1 MKLSDAKQIPE
12 ERDADQRE
20 RMLRGE
26 LYFSADAGL
35 VEERHRARRLCR
47 AYNATTEEQ
56 GEERFRLLKEL
67 LGGTGKT
74 LTIEPEFICDYGTYM
89 TVGENFYANFG
100 LVVLDTC
107 PVCIG
112 NNCMFGPRVSLFTAG
127 HPLDPDVRNSGW
139 EFGAPITI
147 GDNVWI
153 GGGSIINP
161 GVTLGNNVVVG
172 SGSVVTK
179 SFGDNVV
186 IAGNPARVIRE
197 LASKE

>member
-1 MKLSDAKQIPE
+1 MK
-12 ERDADQRE
+12 
-20 RMLRGE
+20 
-26 LYFSADAGL
+26 
-35 VEERHRARRLCR
+35 ERHRARRFCR

-56 GEERFRLLKEL
+56 GEERTRLLKEL
-67 LGGTGKT
+67 LGGTGEA
-74 LTIEPEFICDYGTYM
+74 LTIEPDFTCDYGTYI

-107 PVCIG
+107 PVRIG

-127 HPLDPDVRNSGW
+127 HPLDPEVRNSGW

-153 GGGSIINP
+153 GGGSILNP

-186 IAGNPARVIRE
+186 IAGNPARVIRT
-197 LASKE
+197 L

>member
-1 MKLSDAKQIPE
+1 MKLSDVKEIPT

-20 RMLRGE
+20 RMLRGDM
-26 LYFSADAGL
+26 YFSADEAL
-35 VEERHRARRLCR
+35 VKERHRARRLCR
-47 AYNATTEEQ
+47 AYNASTEEQ
-56 GEERFRLLKEL
+56 GEERTRLLKEL
-67 LGGTGKT
+67 LGGTGEA
-74 LTIEPEFICDYGTYM
+74 LTIEPDFTCDYGTYI

-107 PVCIG
+107 PVRIG

-127 HPLDPDVRNSGW
+127 HPLDPEVRNSGW

-153 GGGSIINP
+153 GGGSILNP

-186 IAGNPARVIRE
+186 IAGNPARVIRT
-197 LASKE
+197 L

>member
-1 MKLSDAKQIPE
+1 MKLSDVKEIPT

-20 RMLRGE
+20 RMLRGDM
-26 LYFSADAGL
+26 YFSADEAL
-35 VEERHRARRLCR
+35 VKERHRARRLCR

-56 GEERFRLLKEL
+56 GEERTRLLKEL
-67 LGGTGKT
+67 LGGTGEA
-74 LTIEPEFICDYGTYM
+74 LTIEPDFTCDYGTYF

-107 PVCIG
+107 PVRIG

-127 HPLDPDVRNSGW
+127 HPLDPEVRNSGW

-153 GGGSIINP
+153 GGGSILNP

-186 IAGNPARVIRE
+186 IAGNPARVIRT
-197 LASKE
+197 L

>member
-1 MKLSDAKQIPE
+1 MKLSDVKEIPT
-12 ERDADQRE
+12 ERDADQRK
-20 RMLRGE
+20 RMLRGDM
-26 LYFSADAGL
+26 YFSADEAL
-35 VEERHRARRLCR
+35 VKERHRARRLCR

-56 GEERFRLLKEL
+56 GEERTRLLKEL
-67 LGGTGKT
+67 LGGTGEA
-74 LTIEPEFICDYGTYM
+74 LTIEPDFTCDYGTYI

-107 PVCIG
+107 PVRIG

-127 HPLDPDVRNSGW
+127 HPLDPEVRNSGW

-153 GGGSIINP
+153 GGGSILNP

-186 IAGNPARVIRE
+186 IAGNPARVIRT
-197 LASKE
+197 L

>member
-1 MKLSDAKQIPE
+1 MKLSDVKEIPT

-20 RMLRGE
+20 RMLRGDM
-26 LYFSADAGL
+26 YFSADEAL
-35 VEERHRARRLCR
+35 VKERHRARRLCR

-56 GEERFRLLKEL
+56 GEDRTRLLKEL
-67 LGGTGKT
+67 LGGTGEA
-74 LTIEPEFICDYGTYM
+74 LTIEPDFTCDYGTYI

-107 PVCIG
+107 PVRIG

-127 HPLDPDVRNSGW
+127 HPLDPEVRNSGW

-153 GGGSIINP
+153 GGGSILNP

-186 IAGNPARVIRE
+186 IAGNPARVIRT
-197 LASKE
+197 L

>member
-1 MKLSDAKQIPE
+1 MKLSDVKEIPT

-20 RMLRGE
+20 RMLRGDM
-26 LYFSADAGL
+26 YFSADEAL
-35 VEERHRARRLCR
+35 VKERHRARRLCR

-56 GEERFRLLKEL
+56 GEERTRLLKEL
-67 LGGTGKT
+67 LGGTGEA
-74 LTIEPEFICDYGTYM
+74 LTIEPDFTCDYGTYI

-107 PVCIG
+107 PVRIG

-127 HPLDPDVRNSGW
+127 HPLDPEVRNSGW

-153 GGGSIINP
+153 GGGSILNP

-179 SFGDNVV
+179 RFGDTVV
-186 IAGNPARVIRE
+186 IAGNPARVIRT
-197 LASKE
+197 L

>member
-1 MKLSDAKQIPE
+1 M
-12 ERDADQRE
+12 
-20 RMLRGE
+20 
-26 LYFSADAGL
+26 
-35 VEERHRARRLCR
+35 
-47 AYNATTEEQ
+47 
-56 GEERFRLLKEL
+56 
-67 LGGTGKT
+67 
-74 LTIEPEFICDYGTYM
+74 
-89 TVGENFYANFG
+89 GENFNANFG

-107 PVCIG
+107 PVRIG

-127 HPLDPDVRNSGW
+127 HPLDPEVRNSGW

-153 GGGSIINP
+153 GGGSILNP

-186 IAGNPARVIRE
+186 IAGNPARVIRT
-197 LASKE
+197 L

>member
-1 MKLSDAKQIPE
+1 MKLSDVKEIPT
-12 ERDADQRE
+12 ERDADKRE
-20 RMLRGE
+20 RMLRGDM
-26 LYFSADAGL
+26 YFSADEAL
-35 VEERHRARRLCR
+35 VKERHRARRLCR

-56 GEERFRLLKEL
+56 GEERTRLLKEL
-67 LGGTGKT
+67 LGGTGEA
-74 LTIEPEFICDYGTYM
+74 LTIEPDFTCDYGTYI

-107 PVCIG
+107 PVRIG

-127 HPLDPDVRNSGW
+127 HPLDPEVRNSGW

-153 GGGSIINP
+153 GGGSILNP

-179 SFGDNVV
+179 SFGANVV
-186 IAGNPARVIRE
+186 IAGNPARGSRT
-197 LASKE
+197 L

>member
-1 MKLSDAKQIPE
+1 MKLSDVKEIPT

-20 RMLRGE
+20 RMLRGDM
-26 LYFSADAGL
+26 YFSADEAL
-35 VEERHRARRLCR
+35 VKERHRARRLCR

-56 GEERFRLLKEL
+56 GEERTRLLKEL
-67 LGGTGKT
+67 LGGTGEA
-74 LTIEPEFICDYGTYM
+74 LTIEPDFTCDYGTYI
-89 TVGENFYANFG
+89 TVGENFYATFG

-107 PVCIG
+107 PVRIG

-127 HPLDPDVRNSGW
+127 HPLDPEVRNSGW

-153 GGGSIINP
+153 GGGSILNP

-186 IAGNPARVIRE
+186 IAGNPARVIRT
-197 LASKE
+197 L

>member
-1 MKLSDAKQIPE
+1 MKLSDVKEIPT

-20 RMLRGE
+20 RMLRGDM
-26 LYFSADAGL
+26 YFSADEAL
-35 VEERHRARRLCR
+35 VKERHRARRLCR

-56 GEERFRLLKEL
+56 GEERTRLLKEL
-67 LGGTGKT
+67 LGGTGEA
-74 LTIEPEFICDYGTYM
+74 LTIEPDFTCDYGTYI

-107 PVCIG
+107 PVRIG

-127 HPLDPDVRNSGW
+127 HPLDPAVRNSGW

-153 GGGSIINP
+153 GGGSILNP

-186 IAGNPARVIRE
+186 IAGNPARVIRT
-197 LASKE
+197 L

>member
-1 MKLSDAKQIPE
+1 MKLSDVKEIPT
-12 ERDADQRE
+12 ERDADQRK
-20 RMLRGE
+20 RMLRGDM
-26 LYFSADAGL
+26 YFSADEAL
-35 VEERHRARRLCR
+35 VKERHRARRLCR

-56 GEERFRLLKEL
+56 GEERTRLLKEL
-67 LGGTGKT
+67 LGGTGEA
-74 LTIEPEFICDYGTYM
+74 LTIEPDFTCDYGTYI

-107 PVCIG
+107 PVRIG

-127 HPLDPDVRNSGW
+127 HPLDPEVRNSGW

-153 GGGSIINP
+153 GGGSILNP

-172 SGSVVTK
+172 SGSVVIK

-186 IAGNPARVIRE
+186 IAGNPARVIRT
-197 LASKE
+197 L

>member
-1 MKLSDAKQIPE
+1 MKLSDVKEIPT

-20 RMLRGE
+20 RMLRGDM
-26 LYFSADAGL
+26 YFSADEAL
-35 VEERHRARRLCR
+35 VKERHRARRLCR

-56 GEERFRLLKEL
+56 GEERTRLLKEL
-67 LGGTGKT
+67 LGGTGEA
-74 LTIEPEFICDYGTYM
+74 LTIEPDFTCDYGTYFS
-89 TVGENFYANFG
+89 VGENFYANFG

-107 PVCIG
+107 PVRIG

-127 HPLDPDVRNSGW
+127 HPLDPEVRNSGW

-153 GGGSIINP
+153 GGGSILNP

-186 IAGNPARVIRE
+186 IAGNPARVIRT
-197 LASKE
+197 L

>member
-1 MKLSDAKQIPE
+1 MKLSDVKEIPT

-20 RMLRGE
+20 RMLRGDM
-26 LYFSADAGL
+26 YFSADEAL
-35 VEERHRARRLCR
+35 VKERHRARRLCR

-56 GEERFRLLKEL
+56 GEERTRLLKEL
-67 LGGTGKT
+67 LGGTGEA
-74 LTIEPEFICDYGTYM
+74 LTIEPDFTCDYGTYI

-107 PVCIG
+107 PVRIG

-127 HPLDPDVRNSGW
+127 HPLDPEVRNSGW

-153 GGGSIINP
+153 GGGSILNP

-179 SFGDNVV
+179 SFGDKVV
-186 IAGNPARVIRE
+186 IAGNPARVIRT
-197 LASKE
+197 L

>member
-1 MKLSDAKQIPE
+1 MKLSDVKEIPT

-20 RMLRGE
+20 RMLRGDM
-26 LYFSADAGL
+26 YFSADEAL
-35 VEERHRARRLCR
+35 VKERHRARRLCR

-56 GEERFRLLKEL
+56 GEERTRLLKEL
-67 LGGTGKT
+67 LGGTGEA
-74 LTIEPEFICDYGTYM
+74 LTIELDFTCDYGTYI

-107 PVCIG
+107 PVRIG

-127 HPLDPDVRNSGW
+127 HPLDPEVRNSGW

-153 GGGSIINP
+153 GGGSILNP

-186 IAGNPARVIRE
+186 IAGNPARVIRT
-197 LASKE
+197 L

>member
-1 MKLSDAKQIPE
+1 MKLSDVKEIPT

-20 RMLRGE
+20 RMLRGDM
-26 LYFSADAGL
+26 YFSADEAL
-35 VEERHRARRLCR
+35 VKERHRARRLCR

-56 GEERFRLLKEL
+56 GEERTRLLKEL
-67 LGGTGKT
+67 LGGTGEA
-74 LTIEPEFICDYGTYM
+74 LTIEPDFTCDYGTYI

-107 PVCIG
+107 PVRIG

-127 HPLDPDVRNSGW
+127 HPLDPEVRNSGW

-153 GGGSIINP
+153 GGGSILNP
-161 GVTLGNNVVVG
+161 GVTLGYNVVLG

-186 IAGNPARVIRE
+186 IAGNPARVIRT
-197 LASKE
+197 L

>member
-1 MKLSDAKQIPE
+1 MKLSDVKEIPT

-20 RMLRGE
+20 RMLRGDM
-26 LYFSADAGL
+26 YFSADEAL
-35 VEERHRARRLCR
+35 VKERHRARRLCR

-56 GEERFRLLKEL
+56 GEERTRLLKEL
-67 LGGTGKT
+67 LGGTGEA
-74 LTIEPEFICDYGTYM
+74 LTIEPDFTCDYGTYI

-107 PVCIG
+107 PVRIG

-127 HPLDPDVRNSGW
+127 HPLDPEVRNSGW

-153 GGGSIINP
+153 GGGSILNP

-186 IAGNPARVIRE
+186 IAGIPARVIRT
-197 LASKE
+197 L

>member
-1 MKLSDAKQIPE
+1 MKLSDVKEIPT

-20 RMLRGE
+20 RMLRGDM
-26 LYFSADAGL
+26 YFSADEAL
-35 VEERHRARRLCR
+35 VKERHRARRLCR

-56 GEERFRLLKEL
+56 GEERTRLLKEL
-67 LGGTGKT
+67 LGGTGEA
-74 LTIEPEFICDYGTYM
+74 LTIEPDFTCDYGTYI

-107 PVCIG
+107 PLRIG

-127 HPLDPDVRNSGW
+127 HPLDPEVRNSGW

-153 GGGSIINP
+153 GGGSILNP

-186 IAGNPARVIRE
+186 IAGNPARVIRT
-197 LASKE
+197 L

>member
-1 MKLSDAKQIPE
+1 MKLSDVKEIPT
-12 ERDADQRE
+12 ERDADQRK
-20 RMLRGE
+20 RMLRGAM
-26 LYFSADAGL
+26 YFSADEAL
-35 VEERHRARRLCR
+35 VKERHRARRLCR

-56 GEERFRLLKEL
+56 GEERTRLLKEL
-67 LGGTGKT
+67 LGGTGEA
-74 LTIEPEFICDYGTYM
+74 LTIEPDFTCDYGTYI

-107 PVCIG
+107 PVRIG

-127 HPLDPDVRNSGW
+127 HPLDPEVRNSGW

-153 GGGSIINP
+153 GGGSILNP

-172 SGSVVTK
+172 SGSVVIK

-186 IAGNPARVIRE
+186 IAGNPARVIRT
-197 LASKE
+197 L

>member
-1 MKLSDAKQIPE
+1 MKLSDVKEIPT

-20 RMLRGE
+20 RMLRGDM
-26 LYFSADAGL
+26 YFSADEAL
-35 VEERHRARRLCR
+35 VKERHRARRLCR

-56 GEERFRLLKEL
+56 GEERTRLLKEL
-67 LGGTGKT
+67 LGGTGEA
-74 LTIEPEFICDYGTYM
+74 LTIEPDFTCDYGTYI
-89 TVGENFYANFG
+89 TVGQNFYANFG

-107 PVCIG
+107 PVRIG

-127 HPLDPDVRNSGW
+127 HPLDPEVRNSGW

-153 GGGSIINP
+153 GGGSILNP

-186 IAGNPARVIRE
+186 IAGNPARVIRT
-197 LASKE
+197 L

>member
-1 MKLSDAKQIPE
+1 MKLSDVKEIPT

-20 RMLRGE
+20 RMLRGDM
-26 LYFSADAGL
+26 YFSADEAL
-35 VEERHRARRLCR
+35 VKERHRARRLCR

-56 GEERFRLLKEL
+56 GEERTRLLKEL
-67 LGGTGKT
+67 LGGTGEA
-74 LTIEPEFICDYGTYM
+74 LTIEPDFTCDYGTYI

-107 PVCIG
+107 PVRIG

-127 HPLDPDVRNSGW
+127 HPLDPEVRNSGW

-153 GGGSIINP
+153 GGGSILNP

-186 IAGNPARVIRE
+186 IAGNPVIRT
-197 LASKE
+197 L

>member
-1 MKLSDAKQIPE
+1 MKLSDVKEIPT

-20 RMLRGE
+20 RMLRGDM
-26 LYFSADAGL
+26 YFSADEAL
-35 VEERHRARRLCR
+35 VKERHRARRLCR

-56 GEERFRLLKEL
+56 GEERTRLLKEL
-67 LGGTGKT
+67 LGGTGEA
-74 LTIEPEFICDYGTYM
+74 LTIEPDFTCDYGTYI

-107 PVCIG
+107 PVRIG

-127 HPLDPDVRNSGW
+127 HPLDPEVRNSGW

-153 GGGSIINP
+153 GGGSILNP
-161 GVTLGNNVVVG
+161 GGTLGNNVVVG

-186 IAGNPARVIRE
+186 IAGNPARVIRT
-197 LASKE
+197 L

>member
-56 GEERFRLLKEL
+56 GEERLRLLKEL

-89 TVGENFYANFG
+89 TVGRIFMPTSAWW
-100 LVVLDTC
+100 C
-107 PVCIG
+107 
-112 NNCMFGPRVSLFTAG
+112 
-127 HPLDPDVRNSGW
+127 
-139 EFGAPITI
+139 
-147 GDNVWI
+147 WI
-153 GGGSIINP
+153 
-161 GVTLGNNVVVG
+161 
-172 SGSVVTK
+172 
-179 SFGDNVV
+179 
-186 IAGNPARVIRE
+186 PARCVSGTTACSGRG
-197 LASKE
+197 

>member
-1 MKLSDAKQIPE
+1 MKLSDTKQIPE

-56 GEERFRLLKEL
+56 GEERLRLLKEL
-67 LGGTGKT
+67 LGGTGET
-74 LTIEPEFICDYGTYM
+74 LAIEPEFICDYGAYL

-107 PVCIG
+107 PVRIG

-153 GGGSIINP
+153 GGGSIVNP

-197 LASKE
+197 LAPKE

>member
-1 MKLSDAKQIPE
+1 MKLSDVKEIPT

-20 RMLRGE
+20 RMLRGDM
-26 LYFSADAGL
+26 YFSADEAL
-35 VEERHRARRLCR
+35 VKERHRARRFCR

-56 GEERFRLLKEL
+56 GEERTRLLKEL
-67 LGGTGKT
+67 LGGTGEA
-74 LTIEPEFICDYGTYM
+74 LTIEPDFTCDYGTYI

-107 PVCIG
+107 PVRIG

-127 HPLDPDVRNSGW
+127 HPLDPEVRNSGW

-153 GGGSIINP
+153 GGGSILNP

-186 IAGNPARVIRE
+186 IAGNPARVIRT
-197 LASKE
+197 L

>member
-20 RMLRGE
+20 RMPGE
-26 LYFSADAGL
+26 NCISARTPAWWR
-35 VEERHRARRLCR
+35 ERHRARRLCR

-56 GEERFRLLKEL
+56 GERAAPSAQEL

-127 HPLDPDVRNSGW
+127 HPLDPEVRNSGW

-179 SFGDNVV
+179 SFRGTTW
-186 IAGNPARVIRE
+186 
-197 LASKE
+197 

>member
-1 MKLSDAKQIPE
+1 MKLSDVKEIPT

-20 RMLRGE
+20 RMLRGDM
-26 LYFSADAGL
+26 YFSADEAL
-35 VEERHRARRLCR
+35 VKERHRARRLCR
-47 AYNATTEEQ
+47 AYKATTEEQ
-56 GEERFRLLKEL
+56 GEERTRLLKEL
-67 LGGTGKT
+67 LGGTGEA
-74 LTIEPEFICDYGTYM
+74 LTIEPDFTCDYGTYI

-107 PVCIG
+107 PVRIG

-127 HPLDPDVRNSGW
+127 HPLDPEVRNSGW

-153 GGGSIINP
+153 GGGSILNP

-186 IAGNPARVIRE
+186 IAGNPARVIRT
-197 LASKE
+197 L

>member
-1 MKLSDAKQIPE
+1 MKLSDVKEIPT

-20 RMLRGE
+20 RMLRGDM
-26 LYFSADAGL
+26 YFSADEAL
-35 VEERHRARRLCR
+35 VKERHRARRLCR

-56 GEERFRLLKEL
+56 GEERTRLLKEL
-67 LGGTGKT
+67 LGGTGEA
-74 LTIEPEFICDYGTYM
+74 LTSEPDFTCDYGTYI

-107 PVCIG
+107 PVRIG

-127 HPLDPDVRNSGW
+127 HPLDPEVRNSGW

-153 GGGSIINP
+153 GGGSILNP

-186 IAGNPARVIRE
+186 IAGNPARVIRT
-197 LASKE
+197 L

>member
-1 MKLSDAKQIPE
+1 MKLSDVKEIPT

-20 RMLRGE
+20 RMLRGDM
-26 LYFSADAGL
+26 YFSADEAL
-35 VEERHRARRLCR
+35 VKERHRARRLCR

-56 GEERFRLLKEL
+56 GEERTRLLKEL
-67 LGGTGKT
+67 LGGTGEA
-74 LTIEPEFICDYGTYM
+74 LTIEPDFTCDYGTYF

-107 PVCIG
+107 PVRIG

-127 HPLDPDVRNSGW
+127 HPLDPEVRNSGW

-153 GGGSIINP
+153 GGGSILNP
-161 GVTLGNNVVVG
+161 GVTPGNNVVVG

-186 IAGNPARVIRE
+186 IAGNPARVIRT
-197 LASKE
+197 L

>member
-1 MKLSDAKQIPE
+1 MKLSDVKEIPT

-20 RMLRGE
+20 RMLRGDM
-26 LYFSADAGL
+26 YFSADEAL
-35 VEERHRARRLCR
+35 VKERHRARRLCR

-56 GEERFRLLKEL
+56 GEDRARLLKEL
-67 LGGTGKT
+67 LGGTGEA
-74 LTIEPEFICDYGTYM
+74 LTIEPDFTCDYGTYI

-107 PVCIG
+107 PVRIG

-127 HPLDPDVRNSGW
+127 HPLDPEVRNSGW

-153 GGGSIINP
+153 GGGSILNP

-186 IAGNPARVIRE
+186 IAGNPARVIRT
-197 LASKE
+197 L

>member
-1 MKLSDAKQIPE
+1 MKLSDVKEIPT

-20 RMLRGE
+20 RMLRGDM
-26 LYFSADAGL
+26 YFSADEAL
-35 VEERHRARRLCR
+35 VKERHRARRLCR

-56 GEERFRLLKEL
+56 GEERTRLLKEL
-67 LGGTGKT
+67 LGGTGEA
-74 LTIEPEFICDYGTYM
+74 LTIEPDFTCDYGTYI

-107 PVCIG
+107 PVRIG

-127 HPLDPDVRNSGW
+127 HPLDPEVRNSGW

-153 GGGSIINP
+153 GGGSILNP

-172 SGSVVTK
+172 SGSVDDQELWGQCCHRGQ
-179 SFGDNVV
+179 SR
-186 IAGNPARVIRE
+186 PA
-197 LASKE
+197 

>member
-1 MKLSDAKQIPE
+1 MKLSDVKEIPT

-20 RMLRGE
+20 LMLRGDM
-26 LYFSADAGL
+26 YFSADEAL
-35 VEERHRARRLCR
+35 VKERHRARRLCR

-56 GEERFRLLKEL
+56 GEERTRLLKEL
-67 LGGTGKT
+67 LGGTGEA
-74 LTIEPEFICDYGTYM
+74 LTIEPDFTCDYGTYI

-107 PVCIG
+107 PVRIG

-127 HPLDPDVRNSGW
+127 HPLDPEVRNSGW

-153 GGGSIINP
+153 GGGSILNP

-186 IAGNPARVIRE
+186 IAGNPARVIRT
-197 LASKE
+197 L

>member
-1 MKLSDAKQIPE
+1 MKLSDVKEIPT

-20 RMLRGE
+20 RMLRGDM
-26 LYFSADAGL
+26 YFSADEAL
-35 VEERHRARRLCR
+35 VKERHRARRLCR

-56 GEERFRLLKEL
+56 GEERTRLLKEL
-67 LGGTGKT
+67 LGGTGEA
-74 LTIEPEFICDYGTYM
+74 LTIEPDFTCDYGTYI

-107 PVCIG
+107 PVRIG

-127 HPLDPDVRNSGW
+127 HPLDPEVRNSGW

-153 GGGSIINP
+153 GGGSILNP

-179 SFGDNVV
+179 SFGV
-186 IAGNPARVIRE
+186 IAGNPARVIRT
-197 LASKE
+197 L

>member
-1 MKLSDAKQIPE
+1 MKLSDVKEIPT

-20 RMLRGE
+20 RMLRGDM
-26 LYFSADAGL
+26 YFSADEAL
-35 VEERHRARRLCR
+35 VKERHRARRLCR

-56 GEERFRLLKEL
+56 GEERTRLLKEL
-67 LGGTGKT
+67 LGGTGEA
-74 LTIEPEFICDYGTYM
+74 LTIEPDFTCDYGTYI

-107 PVCIG
+107 PVRIG

-127 HPLDPDVRNSGW
+127 HPLDPEVRNSGW

-153 GGGSIINP
+153 GGGSILNP

-179 SFGDNVV
+179 SFGDTVV
-186 IAGNPARVIRE
+186 IAGNPARVIRT
-197 LASKE
+197 L

>member
-1 MKLSDAKQIPE
+1 MKLSDVKEIPT

-20 RMLRGE
+20 RMLRGDM
-26 LYFSADAGL
+26 YFSADEAL
-35 VEERHRARRLCR
+35 VKERHRARRLCR
-47 AYNATTEEQ
+47 AYNASTEER
-56 GEERFRLLKEL
+56 GEERTRLLKEL
-67 LGGTGKT
+67 LGGTGEA
-74 LTIEPEFICDYGTYM
+74 LTIEPDFTCDYGTYF

-107 PVCIG
+107 PVRIG

-127 HPLDPDVRNSGW
+127 HPLDPEVRNSGW

-153 GGGSIINP
+153 GGGSILNP

-186 IAGNPARVIRE
+186 IAGNPARVIRT
-197 LASKE
+197 L

>member
-1 MKLSDAKQIPE
+1 MKLSDVKEIPT

-20 RMLRGE
+20 RMLRGDM
-26 LYFSADAGL
+26 YFSADEAL
-35 VEERHRARRLCR
+35 VKERHRARRLCR

-56 GEERFRLLKEL
+56 GEERTRLLKEL
-67 LGGTGKT
+67 LGGTGEA
-74 LTIEPEFICDYGTYM
+74 LTIEPDFTCDYGTYI

-107 PVCIG
+107 PVRIG

-127 HPLDPDVRNSGW
+127 HPLDPEVRNSGW

-153 GGGSIINP
+153 GGGSILNP

-186 IAGNPARVIRE
+186 IAGNPARVIRT
-197 LASKE
+197 L